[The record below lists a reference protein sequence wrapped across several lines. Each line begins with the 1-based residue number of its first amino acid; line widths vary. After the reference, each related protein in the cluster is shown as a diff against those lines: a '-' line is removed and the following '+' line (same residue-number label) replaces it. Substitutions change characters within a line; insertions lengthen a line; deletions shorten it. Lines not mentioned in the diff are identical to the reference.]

1 MFAKIENGRLI
12 TANTVHTPAGVFDVN
27 STTAPDGWH
36 IVADIDVTP
45 LDAVDAS
52 GTPQSV
58 TARQARRALNAA
70 GLLDNIDAA
79 LAAMP
84 RDAQI
89 EWEYAHEIR
98 RDSPL
103 IASVASGLGLENAAI
118 DELFTQASRL

>member
-1 MFAKIENGRLI
+1 
-12 TANTVHTPAGVFDVN
+12 
-27 STTAPDGWH
+27 
-36 IVADIDVTP
+36 
-45 LDAVDAS
+45 
-52 GTPQSV
+52 
-58 TARQARRALNAA
+58 
-70 GLLDNIDAA
+70 
-79 LAAMP
+79 MP